1 MIDRK
6 TKNFGLP
13 LPHPENQL
21 SEDVGRIQLAFA
33 AVDAALYEAA
43 TTAGTALTD
52 AARARQAAD
61 AARELAA
68 QAQASADAARELAAQ
83 AQASADAA
91 RELAEDIPRG
101 AHMATADTA
110 GIVRPDGLTLTVDGE
125 GVISLVPG
133 AATTGGAGG
142 AGVATATTAGVV
154 RPDGTTITVDGYGVI
169 SLADA
174 AGDSLGSRLFARA
187 ALARMALASI
197 LQTRRLVQ

>member
-61 AARELAA
+61 AARE
-68 QAQASADAARELAAQ
+68 SAAQ

-197 LQTRRLVQ
+197 LQTRRLVH